1 MGCRAER
8 KIMNK
13 NNTIS
18 TQIRLPAE
26 IHEYIKQEADRM
38 GIAQNAFL
46 IILLEQGK
54 KLWEADVIHLLEVK

>member
-1 MGCRAER
+1 ME
-8 KIMNK
+8 NK
-13 NNTIS
+13 EIIS

-26 IHEYIKQEADRM
+26 IHGYIKREADRM

-54 KLWEADVIHLLEVK
+54 KLWEAKATLRLEE

>member
-1 MGCRAER
+1 MSD
-8 KIMNK
+8 K
-13 NNTIS
+13 NLVS

-46 IILLEQGK
+46 IILLAQGK
-54 KLWEADVIHLLEVK
+54 KLWEAKVTHLREVR